1 LSTSEAPRLISST
14 SARSM
19 VLRRDDRA
27 EGVAGFLTGCEFC
40 RTDAESRLPEAAAYV
55 VVFIDLILMCR
66 YTSWYANM

>member
-1 LSTSEAPRLISST
+1 
-14 SARSM
+14 M

-66 YTSWYANM
+66 YTS